1 MSELLFFHFRVT
13 NVKLINEKNPVNI
26 TARMSV
32 NQWKSIPISRFL
44 RAFYNSMSWGCTGMI
59 KSRNYMNVVSNRW
72 ESIRFLFRGYIVL
85 GARDIQVQSFNNLTS
100 SYLNDTRVVKY

>member
-1 MSELLFFHFRVT
+1 
-13 NVKLINEKNPVNI
+13 
-26 TARMSV
+26 
-32 NQWKSIPISRFL
+32 
-44 RAFYNSMSWGCTGMI
+44 
-59 KSRNYMNVVSNRW
+59 MNVVSNRW